1 MECQSP
7 ADAAVVDIGQQEHSV
22 GLGQKPRAMPSGDAR
37 PPPSKLSERH
47 KFGIELDFPHISRPP
62 AKLLRVTLRDLP
74 AVGAVSVAAAIRPR
88 PSIGQDGEV
97 MRAPPDSNHSPAA
110 HGVYFVAIDT
120 PYPDAWIIVPAFNE
134 AQVIGD
140 VIADLRQVFD
150 HVVCVDDGSRD
161 DTGDVALRAG
171 AHSVRHPVNL
181 GQGAA
186 IQTGVEYARRQPGAA
201 VFATFDADGQ
211 HRVKDVIRMI
221 DRLAGDDVDLVVGT
235 RFADPGVVSHTPLLK
250 RVVLR
255 TAATLSRRSRK
266 LGLTDAHNGL
276 RVFNK
281 KVADGLN
288 LTMNGMSH
296 ADEFIAL
303 AYENG
308 WRVTEE
314 PVEILYTE
322 YSMSKG
328 QPLLNGVNI
337 IFDGWLRGRMS
348 R

>member
-1 MECQSP
+1 LFC
-7 ADAAVVDIGQQEHSV
+7 
-22 GLGQKPRAMPSGDAR
+22 
-37 PPPSKLSERH
+37 
-47 KFGIELDFPHISRPP
+47 
-62 AKLLRVTLRDLP
+62 
-74 AVGAVSVAAAIRPR
+74 
-88 PSIGQDGEV
+88 
-97 MRAPPDSNHSPAA
+97 
-110 HGVYFVAIDT
+110 IDT
-120 PYPDAWIIVPAFNE
+120 RYRDVWIVVPALNE
-134 AQVIGD
+134 ASVIGD
-140 VIADLRQVFD
+140 VISDVRSVFD
-150 HVVCVDDGSRD
+150 HVVCVDDGSHD
-161 DTGDVALRAG
+161 DTGDVALSAG
-171 AHSVRHPVNL
+171 AHVVRHPVNL

-186 IQTGVEYARRQPGAA
+186 IQTGVEYARMQPGAA

-221 DRLAGDDVDLVVGT
+221 DRLSTDDVDLVIGT
-235 RFADPGVVSHTPLLK
+235 RFADPGVVSHTPMLK
-250 RVVLR
+250 RLVLR
-255 TAATLSRRSRK
+255 SAAALSTRSRR

-281 KVADGLN
+281 TVADGFN
-288 LTMNGMSH
+288 LTMSGMSH
-296 ADEFIAL
+296 ADEIISL
-303 AYENG
+303 ACENR

>member
-1 MECQSP
+1 
-7 ADAAVVDIGQQEHSV
+7 
-22 GLGQKPRAMPSGDAR
+22 LSG
-37 PPPSKLSERH
+37 
-47 KFGIELDFPHISRPP
+47 ISI
-62 AKLLRVTLRDLP
+62 
-74 AVGAVSVAAAIRPR
+74 S
-88 PSIGQDGEV
+88 
-97 MRAPPDSNHSPAA
+97 
-110 HGVYFVAIDT
+110 DT
-120 PYPDAWIIVPAFNE
+120 RYHDVWLVVPAFNE
-134 AQVIGD
+134 ASVIGD
-140 VIADLRQVFD
+140 VISDVRSVFH

-161 DTGDVALRAG
+161 DTGDIALRAG
-171 AHSVRHPVNL
+171 AHVVRHPVNL

-221 DRLAGDDVDLVVGT
+221 DRLAGEDVDLVIGT
-235 RFADPGVVSHTPLLK
+235 RFADPGVVSHTPFLK
-250 RVVLR
+250 RLVLR
-255 TAATLSRRSRK
+255 SAAALSRRSRR

-281 KVADGLN
+281 TVADQLN
-288 LTMNGMSH
+288 LTMGGMSH
-296 ADEFIAL
+296 ADEFITL
-303 AYENG
+303 AYDNH